1 MSTNI
6 CILVID
12 ISFFFPL
19 IKLKVLF
26 SFSSFLKKKFGEK
39 NEINHFVLNVLFMI
53 TGI

>member
-6 CILVID
+6 CILVIN
-12 ISFFFPL
+12 IFFPL

-26 SFSSFLKKKFGEK
+26 SFSSFLEKKIGEK
-39 NEINHFVLNVLFMI
+39 NEINHLVLNVLFMI